1 MPDIKAGD
9 LMDVAMERAARR
21 ALKDWTERE
30 LDSAIREAA
39 RDAANKWVSA
49 NKALVTSHIEAERKA
64 RLPKFAKDTARR
76 VMETW

>member
-21 ALKDWTERE
+21 ALKDWTECE

-49 NKALVTSHIEAERKA
+49 NKALVTSHIEAEMKA

-76 VMETW
+76 VM